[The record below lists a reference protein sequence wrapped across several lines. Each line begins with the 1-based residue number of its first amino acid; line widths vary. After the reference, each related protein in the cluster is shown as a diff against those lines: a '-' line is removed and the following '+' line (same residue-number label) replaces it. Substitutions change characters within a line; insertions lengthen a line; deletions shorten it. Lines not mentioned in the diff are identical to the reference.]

1 MALYLC
7 VALSPLVFYFAWI
20 GYLGMRTRAY
30 VINGARD
37 GILLGLGL
45 SGLGIA
51 GPLELFLP
59 EAAAFRFGSWVWA
72 LLGVLYFL
80 LIALVVV
87 LQLPRITIYNATAD
101 VVRPIVATV
110 SRHLDPQARWVV
122 DCLILPKLGVR
133 LHLIHHPA
141 MRTVQLQATGN
152 EQDLDGWKKLEGAL
166 RRGLADVKTTR
177 SPRGWQ
183 FMAIASLLL
192 LVVIVAAVRDHETIA
207 KDFQEFLRL

>member
-7 VALSPLVFYFAWI
+7 VALPPLVVYFAWI
-20 GYLGMRTRAY
+20 GFLGMRNRSH
-30 VINGARD
+30 VVNGTRD
-37 GILLGLGL
+37 GILLGLAL

-72 LLGVLYFL
+72 LLGVLYL
-80 LIALVVV
+80 LIVALVVM
-87 LQLPRITIYNATAD
+87 LQRPRITIYNTTAD
-101 VVRPIVATV
+101 VVRPIVAST

-133 LHLIHHPA
+133 LHLEHHPT

-177 SPRGWQ
+177 SPRSWQ
-183 FMAIASLLL
+183 FFAIAIFL
-192 LVVIVAAVRDHETIA
+192 LVVVTVAAVRDHQSMA
-207 KDFQEFLRL
+207 LDFREFLRL